1 LPVLLTLSS
10 DSTDAIE
17 LRDLLGKPFTSD
29 ERDKALQ
36 IVRSNSG
43 IASAIETAL
52 EYVSIA
58 ETECNKLPAS
68 SATTAMRLAPRIL
81 LESVIR

>member
-1 LPVLLTLSS
+1 MKAERCGSS
-10 DSTDAIE
+10 
-17 LRDLLGKPFTSD
+17 GKAREIHID
-29 ERDKALQ
+29 QLYAERDKALQ

-58 ETECNKLPAS
+58 ETECNKLPPS
-68 SATTAMRLAPRIL
+68 SATTALRLAPRVL